1 MLRVVHSC
9 FFFFK
14 QKTAYE
20 MRISDWSSDVCS
32 SDLRDDAIAL
42 DRLRHEPSPRQTVV
56 HFDAA
61 EPRALANSRGIIFD
75 VRHAFRAARDHHV
88 RRARLHHHCGL
99 DDRLQSRTA
108 SAVELEARHRLR
120 ETRREPGP
128 APDARRFPARIALPE
143 NDIADPFGVD
153 AAALDQ
159 GPEET
164 RDRKSTRL
172 NSSNYCQP
180 RMQSSA

>member
-1 MLRVVHSC
+1 
-9 FFFFK
+9 
-14 QKTAYE
+14 

-32 SDLRDDAIAL
+32 SDL
-42 DRLRHEPSPRQTVV
+42 
-56 HFDAA
+56 
-61 EPRALANSRGIIFD
+61 ANSRGLIFD

-128 APDARRFPARIALPE
+128 APDARRFPARIALPD
-143 NDIADPFGVD
+143 NDIVDPFGVD
-153 AAALDQ
+153 AAALDN
-159 GPEET
+159 GPEDQSSTLTDGQRRQPAAEYT
-164 RDRKSTRL
+164 DSCPADRKSTRL
-172 NSSNYCQP
+172 NSS
-180 RMQSSA
+180 